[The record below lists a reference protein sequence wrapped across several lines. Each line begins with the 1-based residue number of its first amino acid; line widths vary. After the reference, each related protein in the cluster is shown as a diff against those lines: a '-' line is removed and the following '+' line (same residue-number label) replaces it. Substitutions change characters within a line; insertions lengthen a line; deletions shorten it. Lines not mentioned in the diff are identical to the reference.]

1 MAHNGNHKDPDR
13 VLRGRLGGYALRAS
27 HNPAEYTAAARRS
40 FLARFMPTDP
50 SLTEEERHARAEA
63 GLKLHMLRL
72 ARLSAKARRR

>member
-27 HNPAEYTAAARRS
+27 HNPSEYTAKARRS
-40 FLARFMPTDP
+40 FLDRFTPTDP
-50 SLTEEERHARAEA
+50 NLSDGERHARGEA
-63 GLKLHMLRL
+63 ALKLHMLRL